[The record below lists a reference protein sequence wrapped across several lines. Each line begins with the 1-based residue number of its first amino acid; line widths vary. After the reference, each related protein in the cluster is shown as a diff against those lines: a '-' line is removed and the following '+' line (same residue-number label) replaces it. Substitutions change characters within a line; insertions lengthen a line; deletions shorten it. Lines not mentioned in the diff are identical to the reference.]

1 MNLLTLGSTERS
13 LFAIHEPAAETGG
26 RLRAAVI
33 CNPWGE
39 EYTYAHRSL
48 RHLATRLTR
57 SGVHVLRFDYH
68 GTGDSG
74 GDESDVT
81 LAGLESDI
89 GQAVE
94 AAQDVTGARQIT
106 LIGLRLGANLA
117 VRGATRVRG
126 DVNALVVWDP
136 LLASFGDTDA
146 LPEDLRAA
154 GLLSHSP
161 ADVPARTLVVLTDVE
176 DPLEVRE
183 KNRLAPASAAV
194 RAAQLAH
201 WPEVASARAS
211 CCWAGS
217 ATTTGALPAA
227 IFERIETWLK

>member
-1 MNLLTLGSTERS
+1 MNLLTLGSVERS

-39 EYTYAHRSL
+39 EYTCAHRSL
-48 RHLATRLTR
+48 RHLASRLTR
-57 SGVHVLRFDYH
+57 CGVHVLRFDYH

-74 GDESDVT
+74 GDESDVD

-117 VRGATRVRG
+117 VRVASRARAE
-126 DVNALVVWDP
+126 VNALVVWDP
-136 LLASFGDTDA
+136 LLASCGDTDD
-146 LPEDLRAA
+146 LPDEWRAA
-154 GLLSHSP
+154 GLLPHPS
-161 ADVPARTLVVLTDVE
+161 ADLPARALVVLTDLDEALDVGHKSR
-176 DPLEVRE
+176 P
-183 KNRLAPASAAV
+183 APASAAV
-194 RAAQLAH
+194 RAEQLAH
-201 WPEVASARAS
+201 WPEVASVRAS
-211 CCWAGS
+211 RCWEGS
-217 ATTTGALPAA
+217 ATTTGAIPAA